1 MKLEDLEKRVAEY
14 RRYVEDCDASGLT
27 VTKYAELHGY
37 KREHYY
43 HCLKGIRNY
52 EAKKVAAQKDAPAT
66 PDSRLPILSLSGK
79 FFHLDAYAGFDQ
91 SMALTML
98 AFAMQ
103 HEEDSYER
111 PSAYASPTR
120 IDAPEQNEQCV

>member
-52 EAKKVAAQKDAPAT
+52 EAKKAAAQKDVPAT
-66 PDSRLPILSLSGK
+66 LDSRLPILSLSGK
-79 FFHLDAYAGFDQ
+79 SFHLEAYPGFDQ
-91 SMALTML
+91 TMALTLL

-103 HEEDSYER
+103 HEEDSYEHA
-111 PSAYASPTR
+111 SECVSPTR
-120 IDAPEQNEQCV
+120 IDVPEQKEQCV